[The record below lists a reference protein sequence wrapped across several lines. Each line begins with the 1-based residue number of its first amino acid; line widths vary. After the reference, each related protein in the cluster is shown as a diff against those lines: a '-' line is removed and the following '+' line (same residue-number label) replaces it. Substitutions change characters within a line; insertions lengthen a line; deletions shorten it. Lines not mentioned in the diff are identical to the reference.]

1 MPFKL
6 SSHLTFAK
14 MIRTWI
20 RILPLLLLIGSSILL
35 LEGLPILTEPV
46 IEGYGLPFGTL
57 ITWVGIIMFPLSILM
72 GIRKIRKP
80 TSEVYH
86 FYKRVFFVFTL
97 LGVAWGGIS
106 YLLAGNWTYTFSNDE
121 TFKGSERAFNIF
133 LIYTAVVISMTL
145 LTFLIF
151 GIHHLI
157 INQKRKR

>member
-1 MPFKL
+1 
-6 SSHLTFAK
+6 
-14 MIRTWI
+14 
-20 RILPLLLLIGSSILL
+20 
-35 LEGLPILTEPV
+35 
-46 IEGYGLPFGTL
+46 
-57 ITWVGIIMFPLSILM
+57 MFPLSILM
-72 GIRKIRKP
+72 GIRFIRNP

-121 TFKGSERAFNIF
+121 TFRGSERAFNIF

>member
-1 MPFKL
+1 
-6 SSHLTFAK
+6 
-14 MIRTWI
+14 MIRIWI
-20 RILPLLLLIGSSILL
+20 RIIPLLLLIASAILL

-57 ITWVGIIMFPLSILM
+57 IAWVGISMFPLSILM
-72 GIRKIRKP
+72 GIRFIRKP
-80 TSEVYH
+80 VSAVYL

-106 YLLAGNWTYTFSNDE
+106 FLLAGNWTYTFSNDE
-121 TFKGSERAFNIF
+121 GFRGSEQAFDLF
-133 LIYTAVVISMTL
+133 LTYTAVVISMTL
-145 LTFLIF
+145 LTFVIF